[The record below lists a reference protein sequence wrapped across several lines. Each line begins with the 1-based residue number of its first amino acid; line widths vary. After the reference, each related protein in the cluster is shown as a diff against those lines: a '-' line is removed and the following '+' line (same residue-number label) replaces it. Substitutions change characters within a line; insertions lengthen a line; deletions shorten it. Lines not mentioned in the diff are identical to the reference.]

1 MPRVAL
7 IQTRTPASHA
17 AALAELEPIIREAA
31 GQGAR
36 LIATPEGSN
45 VLQRDR
51 AKLLP
56 VLTSVE
62 EDPVVRGVRA
72 LARELGVEI
81 LIGSALVRREDGQAA
96 NRAVFIRSDGSID
109 TTYDKIHMFDVDL
122 PARGDKPAEK
132 ARESEVYTPGETTAL
147 IDAEA
152 GRLGLSICYD
162 IRFPQLYRALSKAG
176 AQILAIPAAFT
187 RPTGEAHWEVL
198 LRARAIENG
207 AYVIAPAQG
216 GFHEDGRGTWGRS
229 TVVAPWGEVIAKL
242 DHDEPGVL
250 IADLDL
256 SEVAKARAAI
266 TALAND
272 RAFAE
277 PALQKL
283 AAE

>member
-1 MPRVAL
+1 MPRLAL
-7 IQTRTPASHA
+7 IQTRTPATHDG
-17 AALAELEPIIREAA
+17 ALTELEPLIREAA
-31 GQGAR
+31 MAGAR

-45 VLQRDR
+45 ILQRDR

-62 EDPVVRGVRA
+62 DDPVVRGVRA
-72 LARELGVEI
+72 LARELEVEI

-96 NRAVFIRSDGSID
+96 NRAVFVRSDGSIAA
-109 TTYDKIHMFDVDL
+109 TYDKIHMFDVDL

-132 ARESEVYTPGETTAL
+132 ARESEVYTPGDTAVVV
-147 IDAEA
+147 DAEV

-162 IRFPQLYRALSKAG
+162 IRFPQLYRALSKTG

-229 TVVAPWGEVIAKL
+229 TLVAPWGEVIARL
-242 DHDEPGVL
+242 DHDAPGVL
-250 IADLDL
+250 IADIDL
-256 SEVAKARAAI
+256 AEVAKARTAI
-266 TALAND
+266 PALVND
-272 RAFAE
+272 RTFAS
-277 PALQKL
+277 PRTFDL